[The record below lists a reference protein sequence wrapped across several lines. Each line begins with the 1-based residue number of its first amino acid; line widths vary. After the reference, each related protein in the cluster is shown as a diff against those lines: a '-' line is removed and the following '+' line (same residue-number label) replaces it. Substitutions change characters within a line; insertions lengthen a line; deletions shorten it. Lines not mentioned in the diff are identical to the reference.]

1 MGLTI
6 NSNFSTVSY
15 GASAAMKTF
24 HGAMSRSLK
33 KISTGK
39 AYAGGGTPG
48 TTNMI
53 ANSVKYR
60 KAVGYYETCY
70 YATQA
75 SAASQA
81 MIIADLE
88 SALEAAM
95 AIESSIVSSVS
106 YTADGAAISAATAA
120 TTAASIIG
128 ASLASAYATLNSYD
142 YASTYYQNLAGAA
155 EAAYSSVTDTDIAME
170 MSKYVK
176 ANVNAQ
182 AAQAMV
188 AQANQSMASIL
199 NLLQ

>member
-15 GASAAMKTF
+15 GASASMKTF

-48 TTNMI
+48 TADMITNSI
-53 ANSVKYR
+53 KYR
-60 KAVGYYETCY
+60 KAAGVYEACY

-81 MIIADLE
+81 MIVADLE

-95 AIESSIVSSVS
+95 AIEASIVSSVS
-106 YTADGAAISAATAA
+106 YTADGTALGSS
-120 TTAASIIG
+120 TAASSASAIG
-128 ASLASAYATLNSYD
+128 ASLASAYETLNGYD
-142 YASTYYQNLAGAA
+142 YTATYYQNLAGAA